1 MSEVT
6 LFNQNLPSYLKEVEL
21 DDVTKAFAGGGSGSK
36 RISLR
41 GSKFRMVVNGK
52 EVVTSNNDSMS
63 VVIVNAAKDI
73 SRQFYAKAYSSKEE
87 NSAPDC
93 WSGDGSTPDKSIDA
107 PQHSNCMDCPQ
118 NIKGS
123 GSGDSRACR
132 HYRRLAVALADDI
145 GGDVYQLQLAAKSIF
160 GKGDLKTMPFD
171 QFAKYVGSQGYNLNT
186 LVTEMRFDEDSDVA
200 KLYFRPIKFLAKE
213 EWEVAKK
220 QGDSPAAKSAI
231 QMTVSQTDGVKKLDN
246 LPTLVSPKA
255 KAKEVEAEP
264 EIAEPKKREDK
275 RAEAPP
281 KRDLKAVMG
290 DWAADEE

>member
-21 DDVTKAFAGGGSGSK
+21 DDVTKAFAGGGGSSK

-52 EVVTSNNDSMS
+52 EVVTSNSDSMS

-93 WSGDGSTPDKSIDA
+93 WSGDGSTPDKSIGA
-107 PQHSNCMDCPQ
+107 PQHGNCMDCPQ

-123 GSGDSRACR
+123 GAGDSRACR

-145 GGDVYQLQLAAKSIF
+145 GGDVYQLQLASKSIF

-246 LPTLVSPKA
+246 LPTLVSS
-255 KAKEVEAEP
+255 KAKEKMAEEP

-290 DWAADEE
+290 DWATDEE

>member
-21 DDVTKAFAGGGSGSK
+21 DDVTKAFAGGGGSSK

-52 EVVTSNNDSMS
+52 EVVTSNSDSMS

-93 WSGDGSTPDKSIDA
+93 WSGDGSTPDKSIGA
-107 PQHSNCMDCPQ
+107 PQHGNCMDCPQ

-123 GSGDSRACR
+123 GAGDSRACR

-246 LPTLVSPKA
+246 LPTLVSS
-255 KAKEVEAEP
+255 KAKEKMAEEP

-290 DWAADEE
+290 DWATDEE